1 MKQQAVHAGCPAASS
16 PASQTGDS
24 VMKPT
29 IDPFDALLRFLTEL
43 LGTKVSLTLVLDV
56 FVCIFL
62 LVVGGVFILKLRY
75 ASKDPDQDE

>member
-1 MKQQAVHAGCPAASS
+1 MQQQAVHAGYPAANS

-43 LGTKVSLTLVLDV
+43 LGAKVSLTLVLDV

-62 LVVGGVFILKLRY
+62 LVVGVVFILRLRY
-75 ASKDPDQDE
+75 ASKGPDQDE

>member
-1 MKQQAVHAGCPAASS
+1 MPQQAVHAEIPAASS
-16 PASQTGDS
+16 PASQTGDL

-62 LVVGGVFILKLRY
+62 LVVGVVFILRLRH
-75 ASKDPDQDE
+75 ASKEPDSDE

>member
-1 MKQQAVHAGCPAASS
+1 
-16 PASQTGDS
+16 
-24 VMKPT
+24 MKPT

-62 LVVGGVFILKLRY
+62 LVVGALFIMRLKY
-75 ASKDPDQDE
+75 ASKERDQDE